1 MFLFFTKF
9 GKDPKKGV
17 DRAWSNCQDRLLDL
31 VGPLTRI
38 FDLAEEAKM
47 EGSQVDPETLS
58 NWAQRAICMLG
69 NANSYISQER
79 RKSLLL
85 RIDPKISTLA
95 SEAEGLNADGLL
107 FGDSFIKE
115 MGKYVSTFN
124 SLDKAHYS
132 MKRIFSNRVFG
143 LFRSGRNRSYRAKG
157 EHLAG
162 KNFQFWPS
170 SSRRQTGFVFKR
182 LVVDNFRP
190 LELYQTPFQPFLPRP
205 LRFSH
210 DQSRLIQDEIQG
222 LLSKQA
228 IEEVHALEKGFRD
241 IEPQSASIWVH
252 LLEDVWPREAIS
264 CVIMS
269 CILNVDVYLVEV

>member
-1 MFLFFTKF
+1 MLLFFTKF

-47 EGSQVDPETLS
+47 EGSQVDPDTLS
-58 NWAQRAICMLG
+58 NLAQQAICMLG

-85 RIDPKISTLA
+85 RIDPKLSTFA
-95 SEAEGLNADGLL
+95 SKEEGLNADGLL
-107 FGDSFIKE
+107 FGDSFMKG

-143 LFRSGRNRSYRAKG
+143 RADKGRSRFSSRGQSLNRGFYTQSNQLEVYQGYKPQFYPRRFRGGRNRGYRAKG
-157 EHLAG
+157 EQLAVASTAT
-162 KNFQFWPS
+162 N
-170 SSRRQTGFVFKR
+170 
-182 LVVDNFRP
+182 N
-190 LELYQTPFQPFLPRP
+190 
-205 LRFSH
+205 
-210 DQSRLIQDEIQG
+210 
-222 LLSKQA
+222 
-228 IEEVHALEKGFRD
+228 
-241 IEPQSASIWVH
+241 SAAV
-252 LLEDVWPREAIS
+252 
-264 CVIMS
+264 
-269 CILNVDVYLVEV
+269 